1 MPVWHTTVEQCHTTF
16 LTYSVTGS
24 IPGATI
30 DQTFSYETNPIALMM
45 TVSDLHLVN
54 AGTYTLTLDVTL
66 DGYPEDSDSID
77 VTIEVICA
85 ADP

>member
-1 MPVWHTTVEQCHTTF
+1 
-16 LTYSVTGS
+16 
-24 IPGATI
+24 
-30 DQTFSYETNPIALMM
+30 MM